1 MEKNKIDEVV
11 TATQQ
16 ITRALLKIISGI
28 VVIGGVVWGYL
39 EAFDVAEAPEGIE
52 EVVLKADS
60 VLNASDSLNVDTNAI
75 N

>member
-16 ITRALLKIISGI
+16 MTRALLKIISGI

>member
-1 MEKNKIDEVV
+1 MIDEKAEKAI
-11 TATQQ
+11 TATQK

-39 EAFDVAEAPEGIE
+39 EAFEVADAPEGIE
-52 EVVLKADS
+52 ETVAKADS
-60 VLNASDSLNVDTNAI
+60 VLFASDSLKVDTNAT